1 MAVESVAACAPH
13 PAEVLMHQ
21 AKKKA
26 AAAAIVDNTT
36 ASAQPSSLR
45 PAGTASPAAS
55 EAAFHSIWSGF
66 YKKALKERQN
76 QLRLVFPALFPSTV
90 AISSSP
96 SPAST
101 PTLSTTS
108 SSSEVRASSPSSDS
122 ESSDESAAERK
133 APGREPAALFPLNG
147 LDENVADNMVENCV
161 GTLGLPVGIGLNFTI
176 NSIPTVVPMCVEEP
190 SVVAAASGAAK
201 TISTF
206 GGGFTASTSERN
218 IIHAQIQVLGI
229 EESEFASAVEQIESR
244 KEEIVALGNQFCDNM
259 RARGGGVM
267 DITVRKVTKRE
278 SASKRPNEVRRE
290 RSYRSWLVVHLH
302 VDVCDAMGANCASA
316 VAEGTAPL
324 IASLTGG
331 NIGLKIVT
339 NLSVERM
346 AKASFRVPVD
356 KLGYKG
362 IAGEEVAFR
371 LVEANDWARSDPYR
385 ATTHNK
391 GIMNGIDAVALAT
404 GQDWR
409 AIEAAGHAWNAVRS
423 ESYRPFTDYWVE
435 ADSEGRRFLN
445 GELELPMPVATK
457 GGVLKTNPVYSYTLG
472 LLNNPDSKRLGMIH
486 VAVGLAQ
493 NFAALRALCT
503 EGIQRGHMSL
513 HARNIAIAAGA
524 PSHAIAECVTFM
536 VETGRFNR
544 NAVQE
549 YLTAH
554 EVHHEIRLNASFD
567 NLPAAFKADQK
578 APEEAAPSLFYFE
591 AADGSQLAG
600 AEGRVTL
607 NVAFQTL
614 GPKPVHIELV
624 PNVPSTKIVRQLFG
638 EKGHAW
644 LSELFDVLE
653 SLKLS
658 THRSERSNAV
668 LAKKLK
674 LLSVLLNLVI
684 RRLMVAYPVETAR
697 FVRRITRTR
706 SSSSLEDLVS
716 ADDDA
721 SSGSEGL
728 SFKKPVGSGIFQH
741 RVLLDVDLKH
751 MSPAADMDSPLR
763 IGFPLVLALWQVFE
777 FRVQQWVGKPVLARA
792 LIDEQ
797 WRVVSALVDIPLGTS
812 PAPAHSPHSHHH
824 RDGTS
829 HSHHSRSHSHSQRR
843 HSRSGTGGLGLPPI
857 ENFRRAMATHAKRF
871 QSTMFVL
878 CDAITFPEGDV
889 TASFVSLLAGIGNA
903 LEWNHAIAHDLS
915 ASRLARAV
923 RDVAVSRVT
932 KCSTDAGLASG
943 TVNAFFLYLALVHGA
958 TDVVEFL
965 RSKVDVSDRAADPAG
980 THTLEE
986 DERWVRESFQPEIDE
1001 FLSCVLGRTQDTTT
1015 TATPL
1020 IPRAPSAASSSVLD
1034 GARVADAL
1042 RLFGRYYHA
1051 EAVLGA

>member
-1 MAVESVAACAPH
+1 M
-13 PAEVLMHQ
+13 Q
-21 AKKKA
+21 AKKALAHAQAHKTA
-26 AAAAIVDNTT
+26 TT
-36 ASAQPSSLR
+36 TTV
-45 PAGTASPAAS
+45 TAKNS

-76 QLRLVFPALFPSTV
+76 QLRLVFPTLFPSTAV
-90 AISSSP
+90 
-96 SPAST
+96 T
-101 PTLSTTS
+101 TTS
-108 SSSEVRASSPSSDS
+108 PTASPISPNHDLSRTSSPSSESDA
-122 ESSDESAAERK
+122 SSDESGERSTPRGK
-133 APGREPAALFPLNG
+133 VNGNALFPLNG

-176 NSIPTVVPMCVEEP
+176 NSVPTVVPMCVEEP

-201 TISTF
+201 TISTY

-218 IIHAQIQVLGI
+218 IIYAQIQVLGI
-229 EESEFASAVEQIESR
+229 EEQDFASAMEQLAR
-244 KEEIVALGNQFCDNM
+244 RREEIIALGNQFCDNM
-259 RARGGGVM
+259 RARGGGVT
-267 DITVRKVTKRE
+267 DITIRKVTK
-278 SASKRPNEVRRE
+278 ADTGTKRANEVRRE

-302 VDVCDAMGANCASA
+302 VDVCDAMGANCCSA

-324 IASLTGG
+324 IASVTGG
-331 NIGLKIVT
+331 TIGLKIVS

-409 AIEAAGHAWNAVRS
+409 AIEAAGHAWNGVRS
-423 ESYRPFTDYWVE
+423 DNYRPFTDYWVE
-435 ADSEGRRFLN
+435 EDATGRRYLG

-472 LLNNPDSKRLGMIH
+472 LLNNPDSKGLAMVH

-544 NAVQE
+544 NAVKE

-554 EVHHEIRLNASFD
+554 EVHHEIRLNASFE
-567 NLPAAFKADQK
+567 NIPAALANGTLASSHEAGKANGRLAQTPDES
-578 APEEAAPSLFYFE
+578 PPSLFYFE
-591 AADGSQLAG
+591 ASDDHASKPAG

-614 GPKPVHIELV
+614 GPKPVHIELI
-624 PNVPSTKIVRQLFG
+624 PNMPSTKIVRQLFG
-638 EKGHAW
+638 EKGQAW
-644 LSELFDVLE
+644 LNELFDVLE

-658 THRSERSNAV
+658 TIKPERSNAV
-668 LAKKLK
+668 LARKLK

-684 RRLMVAYPVETAR
+684 RRLMVAYPSETAR
-697 FVRRITRTR
+697 FVKRISRSR
-706 SSSSLEDLVS
+706 SSASL
-716 ADDDA
+716 DDI
-721 SSGSEGL
+721 SGPNGHNNSGSGNSSDSEKLVG
-728 SFKKPVGSGIFQH
+728 GSGIFRH

-751 MSPAADMDSPLR
+751 ISPAEMDSHLS

-797 WRVVSALVDIPLGTS
+797 WRVVLALTNTPLHTPPS
-812 PAPAHSPHSHHH
+812 HNHHHNHHH
-824 RDGTS
+824 RHTAHPDVSELAPLEVFEMAMST
-829 HSHHSRSHSHSQRR
+829 HS
-843 HSRSGTGGLGLPPI
+843 
-857 ENFRRAMATHAKRF
+857 KRF

-878 CDAITFPEGDV
+878 CDAITFPEREI
-889 TASFVSLLAGIGNA
+889 TPSFVHLLAGIGKT
-903 LEWNHAIAHDLS
+903 LEWNHAVAHDLS
-915 ASRLARAV
+915 PSRLARDV
-923 RDVAVSRVT
+923 RDVAINRT
-932 KCSTDAGLASG
+932 AKCSTDAGLASG
-943 TVNAFFLYLALVHGA
+943 RVNAFFLYLAIVHGA
-958 TDVVEFL
+958 SDVAEYL
-965 RSKVDVSDRAADPAG
+965 RSKVILDDASASGTTEAADEHWIRNA
-980 THTLEE
+980 
-986 DERWVRESFQPEIDE
+986 FQPEIKG
-1001 FLSCVLGRTQDTTT
+1001 FLECILGDREDGHPSPNLPTSATT
-1015 TATPL
+1015 PPPSHPSGL
-1020 IPRAPSAASSSVLD
+1020 IPRAPISPSSSVLD
-1034 GARVADAL
+1034 GERVKDAL
-1042 RLFGRYYHA
+1042 RLFGRYYST
-1051 EAVLGA
+1051 EAVMGA

>member
-1 MAVESVAACAPH
+1 MAVESAPAPEPH
-13 PAEVLMHQ
+13 SAEHMRH
-21 AKKKA
+21 AKKA
-26 AAAAIVDNTT
+26 AAAAIVQSNTTT
-36 ASAQPSSLR
+36 ASSI
-45 PAGTASPAAS
+45 PAAAGAASPAS

-76 QLRLVFPALFPSTV
+76 QLRLVFPALFPSTA
-90 AISSSP
+90 AISP
-96 SPAST
+96 SPSPSPLST
-101 PTLSTTS
+101 PTSSTAS
-108 SSSEVRASSPSSDS
+108 STPEVRASSPSSDS
-122 ESSDESAAERK
+122 ESSDESAERK
-133 APGREPAALFPLNG
+133 TRGREAAALFPLNG

-206 GGGFTASTSERN
+206 GGGFTATTSERN
-218 IIHAQIQVLGI
+218 IIYAQIQVLGI
-229 EESEFASAVEQIESR
+229 EESDFASAVEQIESR

-267 DITVRKVTKRE
+267 DVTVRKVTKRE
-278 SASKRPNEVRRE
+278 AASKRPNEVRRE

-316 VAEGTAPL
+316 VAEGTAPF

-331 NIGLKIVT
+331 TIGLKIVT

-362 IAGEEVAFR
+362 IVGEDVAFR

-435 ADSEGRRFLN
+435 EDGEGRRFLN

-472 LLNNPDSKRLGMIH
+472 LLNNPDSKRLGMVH

-554 EVHHEIRLNASFD
+554 EVHHEIRLNASFE
-567 NLPAAFKADQK
+567 NLPAAFKVEEK
-578 APEEAAPSLFYFE
+578 TTEEAAPSLFYFE

-684 RRLMVAYPVETAR
+684 RRLMIAYPVETAR
-697 FVRRITRTR
+697 FVKRITRAR
-706 SSSSLEDLVS
+706 SSSSLEDIAS
-716 ADDDA
+716 ADGDA

-728 SFKKPVGSGIFQH
+728 TFKKNVGSGIFRH

-751 MSPAADMDSPLR
+751 LSSTADVDSPLR

-797 WRVVSALVDIPLGTS
+797 WRVVSALVDVPLGTPP
-812 PAPAHSPHSHHH
+812 PAGHHHHHSHNHH
-824 RDGTS
+824 NGTS
-829 HSHHSRSHSHSQRR
+829 HSQRSHSHSQRH
-843 HSRSGTGGLGLPPI
+843 HSRNGTGASDLEPI
-857 ENFRRAMATHAKRF
+857 ETFQRAMATHAKRF

-903 LEWNHAIAHDLS
+903 LEWNHAVAHDLS
-915 ASRLARAV
+915 ASRLAKAV
-923 RDVAVSRVT
+923 RDVAVSRVS

-943 TVNAFFLYLALVHGA
+943 TVNAFFLYLALVHGTA
-958 TDVVEFL
+958 DVVEFL
-965 RSKVDVSDRAADPAG
+965 RSKVNVTDRAADPAAS
-980 THTLEE
+980 HTLEE
-986 DERWVRESFQPEIDE
+986 DERWIRESFQPEIDD
-1001 FLSCVLGRTQDTTT
+1001 FLACVLGRTQLSHAT

-1051 EAVLGA
+1051 EAILGA